1 MNPCRLLS
9 LPAACLLAAAVAGA
23 QPSGPDGNIPLP
35 APQLEQR
42 LLVEPFQVVE
52 VGKTSGG
59 MMTTEKLTLLFPND
73 GMRIKAKWKAAP
85 TGGEGWN
92 NYPRREI
99 GAYAVQQLFL
109 DPDDY
114 VVPPSVARCIP
125 LADYEP
131 IQAKATPNIPHT
143 RCVLGTLSAWLSNV
157 EEPKET
163 YDVER
168 FTRDP
173 RFARLFGNLNIL
185 TYLIA
190 HRDRR
195 PSNFLI
201 STDELNPQMF
211 SVDNGIAFGDLLFNY
226 LNWQFDNIV
235 IGSLPAAA
243 VARLRA
249 VTPERLAQLE
259 VLEDLQPDADGIL
272 RASSTTTPVDPK
284 HGERADGKGIQIGL
298 TTAEIK
304 DLAQRIHDLL
314 AKVDSGKLTVF

>member
-1 MNPCRLLS
+1 MTLLRI
-9 LPAACLLAAAVAGA
+9 LLIATAALIAHDVAA

-35 APQLEQR
+35 APVLEQR
-42 LLVEPFQVVE
+42 LLNDPFQVVA

-59 MMTTEKLTLLFPND
+59 IMTTEKVTLLFPSD

-85 TGGEGWN
+85 SGGGGWN
-92 NYPRREI
+92 NHPSREI
-99 GAYAVQQLFL
+99 GAYQVQELFL
-109 DPDDY
+109 DPEDY

-125 LADYEP
+125 LADYAP
-131 IQAKATPNIPHT
+131 IQADAKPTLPHT
-143 RCVLGTLSAWLSNV
+143 RCVLGTLSAWLDNV

-168 FTRDP
+168 FKRDP
-173 RFARLFGNLNIL
+173 RFARLFANLNIL

-211 SVDNGIAFGDLLFNY
+211 SVDNGIAFGDMLFNY
-226 LNWQFDNIV
+226 LNWQFDHIV
-235 IGSLPAAA
+235 IGSVPAAA

-249 VTPERLAQLE
+249 VTPARLQAFA

-272 RASSTTTPVDPK
+272 RPVSGAAVVDPTR
-284 HGERADGKGIQIGL
+284 GERLDGKGVQIGL
-298 TTAEIK
+298 TTAEIR
-304 DLAQRIHDLL
+304 DLAQRVRDLL
-314 AKVDSGKLTVF
+314 ANVDSGALKVF